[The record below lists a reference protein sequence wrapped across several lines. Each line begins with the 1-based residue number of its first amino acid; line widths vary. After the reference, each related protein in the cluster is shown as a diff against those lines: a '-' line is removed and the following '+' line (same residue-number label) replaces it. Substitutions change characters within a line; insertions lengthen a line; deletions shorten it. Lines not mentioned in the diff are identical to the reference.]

1 MITHDKLFASLD
13 YEAPFVIEKL
23 VKQRIA
29 DSSDEA
35 YRLFTEVKRFIVLV
49 LFDTTEH
56 FTMHSLRVD
65 EAWHQFVLFTRE
77 YSDFCQRYF
86 DMYVHHSPGNAP
98 KTEADIDEQAAS
110 FDTFRQHYEA
120 LFRTPLA
127 DVWYDEKSVTP
138 RRRVINSGAG
148 NWTVRQ
154 NGNLVDL
161 LDGNGEILLSIDEL
175 AREAVEFLAQT
186 GAFYV
191 RELPGSLSDE
201 EKVAIVTMLVRHDL
215 LRVAP

>member
-86 DMYVHHSPGNAP
+86 
-98 KTEADIDEQAAS
+98 
-110 FDTFRQHYEA
+110 
-120 LFRTPLA
+120 
-127 DVWYDEKSVTP
+127 
-138 RRRVINSGAG
+138 
-148 NWTVRQ
+148 
-154 NGNLVDL
+154 
-161 LDGNGEILLSIDEL
+161 
-175 AREAVEFLAQT
+175 
-186 GAFYV
+186 
-191 RELPGSLSDE
+191 
-201 EKVAIVTMLVRHDL
+201 
-215 LRVAP
+215 